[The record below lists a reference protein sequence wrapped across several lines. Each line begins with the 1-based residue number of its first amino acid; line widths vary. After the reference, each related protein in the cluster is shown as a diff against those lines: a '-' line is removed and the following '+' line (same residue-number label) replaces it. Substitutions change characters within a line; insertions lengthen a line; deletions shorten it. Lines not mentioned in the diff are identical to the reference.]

1 MKNPFKSLLTKKPAT
16 TTITVERLKELEQR
30 SRVLD
35 NVLDTMNDLKG
46 MSELECNLELIV
58 GSIKK
63 K

>member
-16 TTITVERLKELEQR
+16 TTITVERLKELEHR

-35 NVLDTMNDLKG
+35 NVLDTMNYLKG
-46 MSELECNLELIV
+46 MSELECNLELVV
-58 GSIKK
+58 GSVKK